1 MNGAAYVV
9 VCDTVGESL
18 AGYTKQPGGWLWK
31 LGTFTFKVGGG
42 LGWYLLLILS
52 TFFQTLASSVL
63 LLSVDTYQEEFWESF
78 CALWNIARRRF
89 YLILLLTVGRL
100 FVCFWAFRHSF
111 LRFAQLAFHH
121 GTGATL

>member
-1 MNGAAYVV
+1 MLSFVV
-9 VCDTVGESL
+9 RELSV
-18 AGYTKQPGGWLWK
+18 
-31 LGTFTFKVGGG
+31 
-42 LGWYLLLILS
+42 LS

-63 LLSVDTYQEEFWESF
+63 LLSVDTYFFQEEFWESF
-78 CALWNIARRRF
+78 CTLWNIARRHL

-100 FVCFWAFRHSF
+100 FACFWAFKRSF